1 MVSRRK
7 VMVSAA
13 LLLALAGPKAGMAA
27 DARPKVV
34 ATFTIIGDLLQAV
47 GGDAITVTTLVGPD
61 GDAHVFDPRPSD
73 VTAVAQADLI
83 FANGLGMEPWLDR
96 LTEAADFKGK
106 TVIAS
111 AGVKPLEGEGHDHE
125 EEAHEGEAHEGEA
138 HEGEAHEEEGHADD
152 PHAFQDLSNGRL
164 YVKVIAAAL
173 ESLAPAEAKA
183 IAARAKALDAEM
195 AALDQEI
202 KDKLGALPPAN
213 RRILTSH
220 DAFHYFGKA
229 YGLDILSIQGASTES
244 EPSAADLAEI
254 ARQAKGGHVKA
265 IFLENMSNPT
275 LAKTISSES
284 GVPVGGELVADAL
297 TAEGGGA
304 PHYLD
309 MFRYNL
315 AELLKVLQ

>member
-1 MVSRRK
+1 MARRVLAK

-13 LLLALAGPKAGMAA
+13 FLMALAGPAVAQEKP
-27 DARPKVV
+27 RVV
-34 ATFTIIGDLLQAV
+34 ATFTIIGDLVEAV
-47 GGDAITVTTLVGPD
+47 GGDAVSVTTLVGPD
-61 GDAHVFDPRPSD
+61 GDAHVFEPKPSD
-73 VTAVAQADLI
+73 VAAVAKADLI
-83 FANGLGMEPWLDR
+83 VANGLGMEPWLER

-111 AGVKPLEGEGHDHE
+111 ADVMPLPFK
-125 EEAHEGEAHEGEA
+125 EEADSSGAMP
-138 HEGEAHEEEGHADD
+138 DD

-164 YVKVIAAAL
+164 YVKAIAAAL
-173 ESLAPAEAKA
+173 EAVAPKDAGA
-183 IAARAKALDAEM
+183 IAARAAKLDAEMIALDAEIKAKL
-195 AALDQEI
+195 AAL
-202 KDKLGALPPAN
+202 PAPN

-229 YGLDILSIQGASTES
+229 YGLDILSIQGVSTET

-254 ARQAKGGHVKA
+254 ARQAKSGQVKA

-275 LAKTISSES
+275 LAQTISSES

-297 TAEGGGA
+297 TKEGGFA

-309 MFRYNL
+309 MFKYNL
-315 AELLKVLQ
+315 AELLKVLH

>member
-13 LLLALAGPKAGMAA
+13 LLLALAGPKATVAA
-27 DARPKVV
+27 DAKPKVV
-34 ATFTIIGDLLQAV
+34 ATFTIIGDLVEAV
-47 GGDAITVTTLVGPD
+47 GGDAVTVTTLVGPN

-73 VTAVAQADLI
+73 VAAVAQADLI
-83 FANGLGMEPWLDR
+83 VANGLGMEPWLER

-111 AGVKPLEGEGHDHE
+111 AEIKPLHFEAEAHAEEGEGE
-125 EEAHEGEAHEGEA
+125 SHEGDSHEHEA
-138 HEGEAHEEEGHADD
+138 HADD
-152 PHAFQDLSNGRL
+152 PHAFQDLSNGRI
-164 YVKVIAAAL
+164 YVKAIAAAL
-173 ESLAPAEAKA
+173 ASIAPGQATA
-183 IAARAKALDAEM
+183 IAARAAKLDGDM

-202 KDKLGALPPAN
+202 KVKLGALPKTN

-220 DAFHYFGKA
+220 DAFNYFGQA
-229 YGLDILSIQGASTES
+229 YGLDIRSIQGVSTET
-244 EPSAADLAEI
+244 EASAADLAEI
-254 ARQAKGGHVKA
+254 ARQAKSGQVKA

-275 LAKTISSES
+275 LANTISAES

-297 TAEGGGA
+297 TDQDGPA

-309 MFRYNL
+309 MFKYNL

>member
-1 MVSRRK
+1 MMSRRAVNK

-13 LLLALAGPKAGMAA
+13 FLMALAGPALAQEK
-27 DARPKVV
+27 PQVV
-34 ATFTIIGDLLQAV
+34 ATFTIIGDLVEAV
-47 GGDAITVTTLVGPD
+47 GGDAVSVTTLVGPD
-61 GDAHVFDPRPSD
+61 GDAHVFEPKPSD
-73 VTAVAQADLI
+73 VAAVARADLI
-83 FANGLGMEPWLDR
+83 VANGLGMEPWLER

-111 AGVKPLEGEGHDHE
+111 AAVKPLEFEGEE
-125 EEAHEGEAHEGEA
+125 EGEAHEGEA
-138 HEGEAHEEEGHADD
+138 QKGEAHDEEGHAGHHHHGDD

-164 YVKVIAAAL
+164 YVKAIAAAL
-173 ESLAPAEAKA
+173 EAAAPAEAGA
-183 IAARAKALDAEM
+183 IAARAAKLDGEM
-195 AALDQEI
+195 AALDQQI
-202 KDKLGALPPAN
+202 KAELGALPAAN

-220 DAFHYFGKA
+220 DAFHYFGTA
-229 YGLDILSIQGASTES
+229 YGLDIISIQGVSTES

-254 ARQAKGGHVKA
+254 ARQAKSGQVKA

-275 LAKTISSES
+275 LAKTISAES

-297 TAEGGGA
+297 TQPGGLA

-309 MFRYNL
+309 MFRYNV